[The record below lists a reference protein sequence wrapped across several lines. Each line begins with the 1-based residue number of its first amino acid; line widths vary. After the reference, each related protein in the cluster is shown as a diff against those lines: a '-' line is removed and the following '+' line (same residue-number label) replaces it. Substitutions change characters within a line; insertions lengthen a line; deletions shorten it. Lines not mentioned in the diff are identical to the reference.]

1 MGVSSVRRRYR
12 RYYRDPTT
20 DKRLPPKKKPP
31 DRNQRTT
38 SPNNARQISRLECE
52 VQRRFVRHVL
62 QYRRGTAR
70 IKAGKRA
77 SSLPWYKVRARANQ
91 RHDFYRP
98 IGTTPPQQRG
108 ARLKHL
114 RKAPPSKHL
123 HQKANGIIATFA
135 RFLLWSY
142 LPIGYVRVTQ
152 IMQFLSFLFTS
163 TKASHQSYKFDLHS
177 DYDFTRYSS
186 ITALL
191 IPLTILI
198 IFGIKLQ
205 SRQRYPAKPTQH
217 RPKEHQ
223 LKHSLF

>member
-123 HQKANGIIATFA
+123 ASSKSQ
-135 RFLLWSY
+135 RFQSPLLHGSFFGLISHRFCICPCDADY
-142 LPIGYVRVTQ
+142 AIPVLPHLLYKGVTLCVQ
-152 IMQFLSFLFTS
+152 I
-163 TKASHQSYKFDLHS
+163 
-177 DYDFTRYSS
+177 
-186 ITALL
+186 
-191 IPLTILI
+191 
-198 IFGIKLQ
+198 
-205 SRQRYPAKPTQH
+205 
-217 RPKEHQ
+217 
-223 LKHSLF
+223 